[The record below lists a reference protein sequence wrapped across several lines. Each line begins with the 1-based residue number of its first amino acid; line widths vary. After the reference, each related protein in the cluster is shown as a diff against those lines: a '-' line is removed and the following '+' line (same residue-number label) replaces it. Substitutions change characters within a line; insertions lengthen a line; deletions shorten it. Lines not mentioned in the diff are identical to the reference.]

1 MSSQLNRSLQE
12 PANNVELF
20 AEECDMKI
28 DVNRDEVMQVSR
40 RRMVSMSI
48 NCRCHTI
55 HTVKQRVCKLWYL
68 RGETKGKGYNKNS
81 SNCCRAYFGNATSG
95 FVQDSDEGVKGQFF
109 PHNSGTSDIYSDKR
123 HRIGFTNTSYS
134 GKTRFH
140 LPNVV
145 RLIRLRKWSWE
156 IFDLQSDIVWC
167 GERERERE
175 REG

>member
-68 RGETKGKGYNKNS
+68 RGGTKGKGYNKNS
-81 SNCCRAYFGNATSG
+81 SIAVGPTLVMQQADLY
-95 FVQDSDEGVKGQFF
+95 
-109 PHNSGTSDIYSDKR
+109 
-123 HRIGFTNTSYS
+123 RI
-134 GKTRFH
+134 
-140 LPNVV
+140 LM
-145 RLIRLRKWSWE
+145 
-156 IFDLQSDIVWC
+156 
-167 GERERERE
+167 RE
-175 REG
+175 